1 MNSDF
6 QQLQDK
12 YWNKDQSKRRT
23 PFHPCVRAL
32 FEPRA
37 KYLQS
42 ISDDAKDSILEIG
55 SGNGYLSVY
64 LEEKFND
71 VLVSDLS
78 EEMLKHNPCKKK
90 LKASAT
96 DLPLDDDSFDIV
108 TCSHLLHHL
117 NDNDKIQALNE
128 MRRVAKNKVVIYE
141 PYRNNPFNFLFG
153 LIVKE
158 ERESLK
164 FTKTYL
170 KTLFMKSGMDI
181 GNMRIEG
188 CILPNKAPKFW
199 IPIGKYLEKTFLRN
213 LGFYIRVTAHI

>member
-6 QQLQDK
+6 QQLQDD
-12 YWNKDQSKRRT
+12 YWNKDQSKRRS

-37 KYLQS
+37 KYLAS
-42 ISDDAKDSILEIG
+42 ISNDAKDSILEIG

-64 LEEKFND
+64 LEENFND

-78 EEMLKHNPCKKK
+78 EEMLKHNPCKRK

-117 NDNDKIQALNE
+117 SNEDKVKAINE
-128 MRRVAKNKVVIYE
+128 MKRVARTKVVVYE
-141 PYRNNPFNFLFG
+141 PYRNNPLNFLFG
-153 LIVKE
+153 LVVQE

-164 FTKTYL
+164 FSKSYL
-170 KTLFMKSGMDI
+170 KTLFTNSGLTI
-181 GNMRIEG
+181 ESIRVEG
-188 CILPNKAPKFW
+188 CTLPNKAPLFW
-199 IPIGKYLEKTFLRN
+199 VPIGNYLDKTFVRN
-213 LGFYIRVTAHI
+213 LGFYICATALV